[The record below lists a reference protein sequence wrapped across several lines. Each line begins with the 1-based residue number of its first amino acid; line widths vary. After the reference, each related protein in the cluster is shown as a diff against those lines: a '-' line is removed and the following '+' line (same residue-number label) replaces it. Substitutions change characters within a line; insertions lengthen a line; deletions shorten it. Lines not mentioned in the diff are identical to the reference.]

1 MMKTALKLLAVALLA
16 LTSFQS
22 NAYDFEA
29 DGLRYQILS
38 EEDRTVE
45 VSAGSS
51 SPFFIIPAEVISDS
65 KTYTVTAI
73 ANRAFCG
80 LPMRSVT
87 MPNTVTSIGIAAF
100 LNCPDL
106 GYVNIPKSVTSI
118 GDNAFRGCESLQGLD
133 VDSENS
139 YFAAVDGI
147 LYDKSVSTLLQC
159 PAGKSSVIIP
169 NSVTSIKG
177 SAFADCYRLTSV
189 TISGSVASI
198 GNYAFSGCKN
208 LESINVDSGN
218 SVYSS
223 VDGILY
229 DKSVSTLLL
238 CPAGKSSV
246 TIPETVTSIEKNAF
260 LYCINITAIT
270 IPGSVTS
277 IGDSAF
283 SGCTALENINVDSEN
298 QVYSSVDGILYD
310 KSVST
315 LLFCPV
321 GKISATIPNTVT
333 SIAPGAFSNCK
344 LLSSLN
350 IPDSVE
356 SIGESA
362 FYNCTGLTSL
372 TIPDS
377 VTSIERSAFRRC
389 SALTSLIIPDSVTSI
404 GGNAFEHCTGLTSLI
419 IPNSVTFIGDGAFMY
434 CTGLTSLIIPNSVTS
449 IEGFTF
455 AYCSGLKSLTI
466 PNSVTYIGTGAF
478 HYCTALESIYMQCE
492 VPVKCAPS
500 FSDEN
505 FEAAVLYVPTGTLSA
520 YKEVE
525 PWKNFRNIKEM
536 DFSGVD
542 GIEAGGKLQI
552 SVENG
557 CITVGGNYESV
568 TVYNMQGRVVYSGSS
583 QVIDN
588 LAPGIYIVRAG
599 SQTAKVSI

>member
-1 MMKTALKLLAVALLA
+1 MKTALKLLAVALLA

-38 EEDRTVE
+38 DEDRTVE
-45 VSAGSS
+45 VSAATSA
-51 SPFFIIPAEVISDS
+51 PFFIIPAEVISDS

-73 ANRAFCG
+73 ANRAFSG

-106 GYVNIPKSVTSI
+106 GYVNIPKSVISI

-208 LESINVDSGN
+208 LESINVDSEN
-218 SVYSS
+218 PVYSS
-223 VDGILY
+223 VEGILY

-238 CPAGKSSV
+238 CPVGKTMV
-246 TIPETVTSIEKNAF
+246 TIPDTVTSIGKSAF
-260 LYCINITAIT
+260 SGCISITSIT
-270 IPGSVTS
+270 LPASVTS
-277 IGDSAF
+277 IGDNVF
-283 SGCTALENINVDSEN
+283 DGCTGLESINVDSEN
-298 QVYSSVDGILYD
+298 PVYSSADGVLYD
-310 KSVST
+310 KSIST
-315 LLFCPV
+315 LLLCPV
-321 GKISATIPNTVT
+321 GKTSVIIPDTVT
-333 SIAPGAFSNCK
+333 SIGTGAFSNCK

-350 IPDSVE
+350 IPDSVK

-362 FYNCTGLTSL
+362 FYNCSGLTSL

-404 GGNAFEHCTGLTSLI
+404 GGTAFEHCI
-419 IPNSVTFIGDGAFMY
+419 
-434 CTGLTSLIIPNSVTS
+434 
-449 IEGFTF
+449 
-455 AYCSGLKSLTI
+455 
-466 PNSVTYIGTGAF
+466 
-478 HYCTALESIYMQCE
+478 
-492 VPVKCAPS
+492 
-500 FSDEN
+500 
-505 FEAAVLYVPTGTLSA
+505 
-520 YKEVE
+520 
-525 PWKNFRNIKEM
+525 
-536 DFSGVD
+536 
-542 GIEAGGKLQI
+542 
-552 SVENG
+552 
-557 CITVGGNYESV
+557 
-568 TVYNMQGRVVYSGSS
+568 
-583 QVIDN
+583 
-588 LAPGIYIVRAG
+588 
-599 SQTAKVSI
+599 

>member
-1 MMKTALKLLAVALLA
+1 MKTALKLLAVALLA

-73 ANRAFCG
+73 ANRAFSG

-198 GNYAFSGCKN
+198 GNYAF
-208 LESINVDSGN
+208 
-218 SVYSS
+218 Y
-223 VDGILY
+223 
-229 DKSVSTLLL
+229 
-238 CPAGKSSV
+238 
-246 TIPETVTSIEKNAF
+246 
-260 LYCINITAIT
+260 
-270 IPGSVTS
+270 
-277 IGDSAF
+277 
-283 SGCTALENINVDSEN
+283 
-298 QVYSSVDGILYD
+298 
-310 KSVST
+310 
-315 LLFCPV
+315 
-321 GKISATIPNTVT
+321 
-333 SIAPGAFSNCK
+333 NCK

-372 TIPDS
+372 TIPVS

-404 GGNAFEHCTGLTSLI
+404 GGNAFEHCTGLASLI

-455 AYCSGLKSLTI
+455 C
-466 PNSVTYIGTGAF
+466 N
-478 HYCTALESIYMQCE
+478 C
-492 VPVKCAPS
+492 
-500 FSDEN
+500 N
-505 FEAAVLYVPTGTLSA
+505 
-520 YKEVE
+520 
-525 PWKNFRNIKEM
+525 
-536 DFSGVD
+536 
-542 GIEAGGKLQI
+542 
-552 SVENG
+552 
-557 CITVGGNYESV
+557 
-568 TVYNMQGRVVYSGSS
+568 
-583 QVIDN
+583 
-588 LAPGIYIVRAG
+588 
-599 SQTAKVSI
+599 